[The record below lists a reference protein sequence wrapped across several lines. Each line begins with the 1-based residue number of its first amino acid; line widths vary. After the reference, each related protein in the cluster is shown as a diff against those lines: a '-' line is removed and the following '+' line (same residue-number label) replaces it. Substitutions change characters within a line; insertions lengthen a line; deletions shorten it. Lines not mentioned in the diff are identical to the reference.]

1 MRRSEL
7 GLRLRRSVAA
17 GIAQLVEHHLAK
29 VGVAGSSPVSRSDF
43 TGRLRSGGPPR
54 GVWGRIVSQSPPHRR
69 RGQVVRQRTAN
80 PLSPVRIRAA
90 PLTRGLITAHEP
102 RTTAASEK
110 PTARITEASAASQVI
125 RAAPRRAKYARRGFL
140 VSGPNP
146 APALDPFSLVG
157 NAPPPVPHPKQRPIE
172 PWLRPSPGLK
182 SRDGRQ
188 TPQVADHGT
197 GRHPR
202 PSHEPAAG
210 EAGSNGARPGGRA
223 QTPRNA

>member
-1 MRRSEL
+1 MLQQGGLGFYLESRVPGSKPVSLPAQPPLTEGTSAPTFSVRSMRRSEL

-125 RAAPRRAKYARRGFL
+125 RAAPRRAKYARRGF
-140 VSGPNP
+140 
-146 APALDPFSLVG
+146 F
-157 NAPPPVPHPKQRPIE
+157 
-172 PWLRPSPGLK
+172 
-182 SRDGRQ
+182 
-188 TPQVADHGT
+188 
-197 GRHPR
+197 
-202 PSHEPAAG
+202 
-210 EAGSNGARPGGRA
+210 
-223 QTPRNA
+223 